1 VPLWP
6 HTLVAR
12 LVLWALVLAAV
23 SVPLFW
29 WFFAVAVERI
39 SVQAVDAR
47 IVELANQV
55 RGYRA
60 SAEALRARDAEP
72 DARPP
77 RLVIGGADADWVW
90 QIAVDGHIVER
101 SDLLEIAQ
109 AELPLAAA
117 PVAADFQIGDFE
129 SGLGRMRIAG
139 RTVAELPPYAG
150 DRPATATAET
160 VQYFAGITRARYD
173 ARVEELAARLRQ
185 LALLAAIPVSLVLL
199 GMLGFIILALRH
211 QLGRLGGAL
220 QRYEGGRTDGI
231 EGQFPAEIQRLVD
244 RLNAMLRQNAHLVER
259 TRNYVSKIA
268 HDINHPLAVM
278 KNGLTGEVD
287 TALMHRQIERMTG
300 LVDRYSS
307 LARAIG
313 PDGAP
318 ARQTEL
324 APLLRD
330 VADGFA
336 ILYRRTPLAIDCAC
350 PGDLAVPIPK
360 HDLEAMLSNLVSNAH
375 KFAGGRVRMSA
386 QLHDA
391 GLRLTVEDDGP
402 GIAEAMRAAAFNWGK
417 RLDEAPPGTG
427 FGLSIVRDIAELY
440 DGTVTLGESTD
451 LGGLRVDIDLPV
463 QARQAPSRP
472 AARAS

>member
-1 VPLWP
+1 VPVWP

-12 LVLWALVLAAV
+12 LVLWALVLVAV

-29 WFFAVAVERI
+29 LFFSVAVERI
-39 SVQAVDAR
+39 SVQVVDAR
-47 IVELANQV
+47 ILELADQV

-60 SAEALRARDAEP
+60 STEAFRARSGDPP
-72 DARPP
+72 DGPRERPP

-90 QIAVDGHIVER
+90 QISVNGQITER
-101 SDLLEIAQ
+101 SALLEIAKV
-109 AELPLAAA
+109 ELPPEAASTG
-117 PVAADFQIGDFE
+117 PDFQISVVDTA
-129 SGLGRMRIAG
+129 LGPIRIAS
-139 RTVAELPPYAG
+139 RTVAELPSFIG
-150 DRPATATAET
+150 DEPVAAAAAK
-160 VQYFAGITRARYD
+160 VQYFAGISLVRYD

-185 LALLAAIPVSLVLL
+185 LALLAAIPVSLALL

-211 QLGRLGGAL
+211 QLAGLGNAME
-220 QRYEGGRTDGI
+220 RYENAETDGI
-231 EGQFPAEIQRLVD
+231 EGRFPDEIQRLVD
-244 RLNAMLRQNAHLVER
+244 RMNGMLRQNMRLVER

-268 HDINHPLAVM
+268 HDINHPLMVM
-278 KNGLTGEVD
+278 KNGLKGDIDTDLMDRQVD
-287 TALMHRQIERMTG
+287 RMTG

-313 PDGAP
+313 PDGQP
-318 ARQTEL
+318 ARKTEIG
-324 APLLRD
+324 PLLQD

-336 ILYRRTPLAIDCAC
+336 ILYRRTPLEIEHRC
-350 PGDLAVPIPK
+350 PHGLLVAIPK

-375 KFAGGRVRMSA
+375 KFADKRVRVSA
-386 QLHDA
+386 DMRTE

-402 GIAEAMRAAAFNWGK
+402 GISQDMRDAAFNWGK

-440 DGTVTLGESTD
+440 EGSVTLGEAAD

-463 QARQAPSRP
+463 QAG
-472 AARAS
+472 

>member
-1 VPLWP
+1 MPFWP

-12 LVLWALVLAAV
+12 LLLWALVLAAV

-29 WFFAVAVERI
+29 LFFSVAVERI
-39 SVQAVDAR
+39 SVQVVDAR
-47 IVELANQV
+47 ILELANQV

-60 SAEALRARDAEP
+60 SAEAFRARTDGPAG
-72 DARPP
+72 RPP

-90 QIAVDGHIVER
+90 QISVDGQITER
-101 SDLLEIAQ
+101 SELLEIAE
-109 AELPLAAA
+109 AELPREAAIA
-117 PVAADFQIGDFE
+117 GPDFQIAEFDTA
-129 SGLGRMRIAG
+129 LGPMRIAS
-139 RTVAELPPYAG
+139 RTVDEVPPFSG
-150 DRPATATAET
+150 DNAAVET
-160 VQYFAGITRARYD
+160 VPVQYFAGISLARYS

-185 LALLAAIPVSLVLL
+185 LALLAAIPVSLALL

-211 QLGRLGGAL
+211 QLSRLGSAM
-220 QRYEGGRTDGI
+220 QRYEAAETDGI

-244 RLNAMLRQNAHLVER
+244 RMNGMLRQNMRLVER

-268 HDINHPLAVM
+268 HDINHPLTVM
-278 KNGLTGEVD
+278 KNGLKGDIDVD
-287 TALMHRQIERMTG
+287 LMNRQVERMTG

-313 PDGAP
+313 PDGQP
-318 ARQTEL
+318 ARKTDIEI
-324 APLLRD
+324 LLKD
-330 VADGFA
+330 VVDSFA
-336 ILYRRTPLAIDCAC
+336 ILYRRTPLEIDHAC
-350 PGDLAVPIPK
+350 PTGLLVPIPK

-375 KFAGGRVRMSA
+375 KFADTRVRVSA
-386 QLHDA
+386 QEAGD

-402 GIAEAMRAAAFNWGK
+402 GIDEALRSAAFNWGK

-440 DGTVTLGESTD
+440 EGSVTLGKSTD

-463 QARQAPSRP
+463 
-472 AARAS
+472 RAG